1 MKWGFVS
8 GSGMGVGVCAGFVVD
23 VVLAVVADTVGN
35 R

>member
-8 GSGMGVGVCAGFVVD
+8 GSGMGVGVFAGFVVD
-23 VVLAVVADTVGN
+23 VVVVADTVGN

>member
-8 GSGMGVGVCAGFVVD
+8 GSGMGVGFCAGFVVD
-23 VVLAVVADTVGN
+23 VVVADTVGN